1 MVEVLAEMCGSCVG
15 CRAQR
20 GWRVLQSGVLLT
32 NTHRPQHQPLT
43 AHFPPPGRGSRAQ
56 AARLKQHIRRL
67 ILLREAAAQRSSFT
81 RSSAKPRVC
90 FLTPG
95 RLQHLEV
102 LAALCQAGLGGG
114 EHKHSHLPS
123 PHCTKE
129 LAAGPRPS
137 WS

>member
-15 CRAQR
+15 RGAQR
-20 GWRVLQSGVLLT
+20 GWSVLQSGVLLT
-32 NTHRPQHQPLT
+32 STHQPQHQPLT
-43 AHFPPPGRGSRAQ
+43 ADFPPPVRCSRAQ
-56 AARLKQHIRRL
+56 AVRLKQHIRRL
-67 ILLREAAAQRSSFT
+67 ILLREAAAQWSRFIC
-81 RSSAKPRVC
+81 SSAKPRVC

-95 RLQHLEV
+95 RLRYLEV

-114 EHKHSHLPS
+114 QHKYNHLPS